1 MKKRSFTLIA
11 RSVSAVK
18 KSNFYSPVYQRVNPM
33 GFTLIELL
41 VVIAII
47 AILASM
53 LLPALGR
60 TKEVSKN
67 ASCKSNLKQQ
77 GLYDFQYSDTYGGY
91 VMPAQ
96 WYQKGHTYANNYIYK
111 TYFNKNARDII
122 GSNVNNMKVM
132 PIFVCPTE
140 TTPWGSYNDYKF
152 AYSHYGRNYNT
163 GSLLPADQP
172 PTKNPPI
179 KQGRLVK
186 PSVFKA
192 NWDSGR
198 LSSFSIQY
206 KSNGQSGQRHNGGKV
221 VDHTTATKDYRGG
234 SSNIGY
240 YDGHVG
246 KIDKPD
252 TVLKDGTP
260 GPNTINEGWKKQ

>member
-1 MKKRSFTLIA
+1 MKSFHWQLRETKNLTNECSSADLRMKRY
-11 RSVSAVK
+11 R
-18 KSNFYSPVYQRVNPM
+18 
-33 GFTLIELL
+33 FTLIELL

-53 LLPALGR
+53 LLPALGKV
-60 TKEVSKN
+60 KETSKN
-67 ASCKSNLKQQ
+67 ASCKNNLKQQ

-91 VMPAQ
+91 VMPSQ
-96 WYQKGHTYANNYIYK
+96 WYQSGHTYANDYIYK
-111 TYFNKNARDII
+111 TYFNKNAKNIM
-122 GSNVNNMKVM
+122 GSDANNMKLVKL
-132 PIFVCPTE
+132 FVCPTE

-152 AYSHYGRNYNT
+152 QYTHYGRNYNT
-163 GSLLPADQP
+163 GSLLPGDDQ
-172 PTKNPPI
+172 TKNPPI
-179 KQGRLVK
+179 KQGRIAK

-198 LSSFSIQY
+198 LLSFSIQY

-221 VDHTTATKDYRGG
+221 ISHTTSTKDYRGG

-252 TVLKDGTP
+252 TVLKDGAPSP
-260 GPNTINEGWKKQ
+260 GSINEGKK

>member
-1 MKKRSFTLIA
+1 MKRRS
-11 RSVSAVK
+11 
-18 KSNFYSPVYQRVNPM
+18 
-33 GFTLIELL
+33 FTLIELL

-60 TKEVSKN
+60 VKEVSKN
-67 ASCKSNLKQQ
+67 ASCKNNLKQQ

-96 WYQKGHTYANNYIYK
+96 WYQPGHTYANNYIYY
-111 TYFNKNARDII
+111 TYYRPNATNTMP
-122 GSNVNNMKVM
+122 GSTSAMKIA

-140 TTPWGSYNDYKF
+140 TTPWG
-152 AYSHYGRNYNT
+152 AYSNKEFQYTHYGRNYWT
-163 GSLLPADQP
+163 GNLNNSTP
-172 PTKNPPI
+172 PVV
-179 KQGRLVK
+179 KQGRIVK
-186 PSVFKA
+186 PSIFKT

-198 LSSFSIQY
+198 LMSFTIQY
-206 KSNGQSGQRHNGGKV
+206 KSNGESGQRHGGGKV
-221 VDHTTATKDYRGG
+221 TNHTTSSKIYRGG

-240 YDGHVG
+240 YDGHVD

-252 TVLKDGTP
+252 TVLKDTP
-260 GPNTINEGWKKQ
+260 SNIKEGYK

>member
-1 MKKRSFTLIA
+1 MKKRSFTLIELLTA
-11 RSVSAVK
+11 TIK
-18 KSNFYSPVYQRVNPM
+18 KSNFYSPVGKRVNPM

-47 AILASM
+47 AILAAM

-67 ASCKSNLKQQ
+67 ASCKNNLKQQ

-96 WYQKGHTYANNYIYK
+96 WYQSGHTYANNYIYK
-111 TYFNKNARDII
+111 TYFNKNAKDTM
-122 GSNVNNMKVM
+122 GSNTTTMKQM

-140 TTPWGSYNDYKF
+140 TTPWGGYSDYKF
-152 AYSHYGRNYNT
+152 QYTHYGRNYNT
-163 GSLLPADQP
+163 GSLKDSDK
-172 PTKNPPI
+172 TSNPPI

-186 PSVFKA
+186 PSVFKT

-206 KSNGQSGQRHNGGKV
+206 KTNGQSGQRHNGGKV

-240 YDGHVG
+240 YDGHVD

-252 TVLKDGTP
+252 TVLKDGAPSP
-260 GPNTINEGWKKQ
+260 GSINEGRK